1 MTIEEAKHLLATQQ
15 QGHILAWWDRL
26 DATEQAALLVQI
38 DALDFEAIAYMQE
51 MVAAADAPGTTAG
64 GNMQPAPVVEQAT
77 IADEQLAE
85 DIAAGE
91 AALSAGRVGVVLV
104 AGGQGSRLGFDGPKG
119 SYLIGAVSSAS
130 LFEIHA
136 RKVLAFERRYGAA
149 IPFYIM
155 TSQANDAAT
164 RSFFEVNDFFG
175 LDRSRVRFFAQGMWP
190 ALDGDGKILLDA
202 PGHIFMSPDGH
213 GGVLSALDTTGQ
225 FEDMRT
231 RGVDT
236 IFFFQVDNPLVE
248 IADPAFVGMHLAAAS
263 DVSVKVCAKRDPDEG
278 LGVVVV
284 EEGQSRIVEYTELTD
299 EQKNRRDAAG
309 KLHYCYG
316 SVAIHL
322 FARAFMEQEAK
333 ARLPLH
339 IAHKLVPVV
348 NASGEVVTPESPNAF
363 KCEKFIFDVLPDAK
377 TTINVEFDR
386 ALEFSPVKNAEG
398 NDSPATTRRDMTRK
412 FARWFEQCGYAV
424 PRGEDGEPRHRL
436 EIDPCFALDAGD
448 LLEQLGES
456 FSLDASF
463 FLSDVDDCGCAE

>member
-1 MTIEEAKHLLATQQ
+1 MTIAEAQLLLAARQQ
-15 QGHILAWWDRL
+15 DHVLNGIDRL
-26 DATEQAALLVQI
+26 SGDQQESLLAQI
-38 DALDFEAIAYMQE
+38 AALDFDAIDYMRE
-51 MVAAADAPGTTAG
+51 MVAANEESAPGGETA
-64 GNMQPAPVVEQAT
+64 MQPAPVLEQASLS
-77 IADEQLAE
+77 DEQLSAY
-85 DIAAGE
+85 ITTGE
-91 AALSAGRVGVVLV
+91 AALAANRVGVVLV

-119 SYLIGAVSSAS
+119 SYLIGALSDAS

-136 RKVLAFERRYGAA
+136 RKLLAFERRYDAE

-155 TSQANDAAT
+155 TSQVNDAAT
-164 RSFFEVNDFFG
+164 RAFFEQHDYFG
-175 LDRSRVRFFAQGMWP
+175 LERSRVRFFSQGMWP
-190 ALDGDGKILLDA
+190 ALEADGKIILDA

-213 GGVLSALDTTGQ
+213 GGVLSALESHGQ

-236 IFFFQVDNPLVE
+236 VFFFQVDNPLVE
-248 IADPAFVGMHLAAAS
+248 IADPAFVGMHLAASS

-284 EEGQSRIVEYTELTD
+284 EGGQSRIVEYTELTD
-299 EQKNRRDAAG
+299 AQKQAREPDG
-309 KLHYCYG
+309 KLHFCYG
-316 SVAIHL
+316 SVAIHI
-322 FARAFMEQEAK
+322 FSRAFMEQEAS
-333 ARLPLH
+333 ARMPLH
-339 IAHKLVPVV
+339 IAHKQVPVV
-348 NASGEVVTPESPNAF
+348 GAAGQVVVPTAPNAF

-412 FARWFEQCGYAV
+412 FANWFEQCGYEV
-424 PRGEDGEPRHRL
+424 PRGEDGESQYRL

-456 FSLDASF
+456 FSLT
-463 FLSDVDDCGCAE
+463 SDLCLRDVESCDE